1 MQTQPPHLDGLQ
13 RLAGHG
19 VALRVAEQ
27 RQQVRVVSLTHTLSH
42 SPSPMQT
49 QPPHLDGL
57 QRLAG
62 HGVALRVAEQRQQV
76 RVVA

>member
-1 MQTQPPHLDGLQ
+1 MTTGGLATRRSRCVQTPRRHGASVWGL
-13 RLAGHG
+13 R
-19 VALRVAEQ
+19 R
-27 RQQVRVVSLTHTLSH
+27 RWFMHTLSH